1 MKYVTFHPDGT
12 LHLRL
17 IKGTHVIPED
27 AVEVDSTLWQK
38 LICETD
44 GVWTLGA
51 DGGITKQPLPVIERT
66 REDMERLRLA
76 AFAEPVTGSDRY
88 FAEASRMQVMG
99 EAGWE
104 EVRDSGIARFKEI
117 QMLYP
122 WPSDKT

>member
-1 MKYVTFHPDGT
+1 MTYVTFHPDGR

-17 IKGTHVIPED
+17 ITGRHVIPAD

-51 DGGITKQPLPVIERT
+51 DGGITKQRLPVIERT
-66 REDMERLRLA
+66 REDVERLRLA
-76 AFAEPVTGSDRY
+76 AFAEPVMGSDRY